1 MTISGHISRVM
12 PSIINRMRGKIA
24 GDDKPA
30 RKPDETVTVD
40 VEPEGLDARRL
51 AEWKADEA
59 GRKWRAAA
67 EARGEIARETGG
79 PQGLEPTR
87 YGDWERAGRCVDF

>member
-1 MTISGHISRVM
+1 MISNID
-12 PSIINRMRGKIA
+12 RMRRKLTGA
-24 GDDKPA
+24 GATADRSGEATDAGAGP
-30 RKPDETVTVD
+30 PD
-40 VEPEGLDARRL
+40 GLDARRL

-59 GRKWRAAA
+59 GRKSREAAA
-67 EARGEIARETGG
+67 ARGAPAKETGG

>member
-1 MTISGHISRVM
+1 MAKIRD
-12 PSIINRMRGKIA
+12 RMRGKA
-24 GDDKPA
+24 APADPKPETTEA
-30 RKPDETVTVD
+30 RGEAQG
-40 VEPEGLDARRL
+40 EAQGLDARRL
-51 AEWKADEA
+51 AERKADEA
-59 GRKWRAAA
+59 GRKWRKAA

>member
-1 MTISGHISRVM
+1 MTSVIDRI
-12 PSIINRMRGKIA
+12 RGGLRGGGKAPA
-24 GDDKPA
+24 GP
-30 RKPDETVTVD
+30 PDTPDTAS
-40 VEPEGLDARRL
+40 EPEPQGLDARRL
-51 AEWKADEA
+51 AEQKADAA